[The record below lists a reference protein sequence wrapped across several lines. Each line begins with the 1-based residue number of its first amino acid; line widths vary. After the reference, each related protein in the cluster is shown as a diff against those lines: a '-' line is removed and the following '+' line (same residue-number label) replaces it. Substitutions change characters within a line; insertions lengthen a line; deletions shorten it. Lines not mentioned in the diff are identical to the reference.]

1 LVAGSSPVSRF
12 VWFTVRCSEFVVKTP
27 CNADIG
33 SNSDGRIIHLDWS
46 RLRVPSLAFFNLYK
60 KIMETKF
67 ELLKKLI
74 KFCFL
79 FLSFIVFS
87 FCSGYQALAA
97 KDYHIE
103 SVIVD
108 AQLNSDGSMDIK
120 EKRTYRFEGHFHWAT
135 YLLPTEKTGGV
146 VDFSVGEEGRP
157 YLRTEEEKEGT
168 YQYEETSESI
178 SAKWF
183 FDAKDETRTFIISYR
198 ILDVVKVYQ
207 DAAVLYHKFIG
218 TGWDKPS
225 WQVEVNIYPPQ
236 SIKKE
241 EVKAWAH
248 GPLWGKIEIKDDG
261 TVIAEV
267 SSLPGKTFWEV
278 RAIYPVG
285 LFSQIKNVIPEQI
298 VPKILAEEKTWAD
311 EANKTREE
319 WIKQQEA
326 EKTRK
331 KYGAWIVS
339 VISGIGLLW
348 VIGLYR
354 RYGRKHKVPFPETL
368 YSEFPS
374 DIPPALLNHLLYR
387 GQMGGLALVGT
398 LLDLARRG
406 FLKIKEEMKIK
417 KGIFGPSKNRFYS
430 LEFNRDFYSENKKG
444 LRGFEESLLVFIFDD
459 LAEGK
464 DVIDFD
470 TLKKKR
476 SKFVKWFG
484 QWKKEVGKLGESK
497 GYWEKDSIKAR
508 NKGIVA
514 GLIFIVITIVSAVL
528 IKPWALIPAISTAVL
543 YILSYRIPRLTP
555 EFELEAQKWMALKRY
570 LKKYQFRDS
579 KSRFFI
585 ENIGKF
591 LVYGVVLGLPKEVIK
606 RIGEMIPKGEHG
618 TFVPW
623 YVYSGA
629 PADFSPS
636 GLGESLSSL
645 MTAATTTMS
654 SAAGVGGGASGGG
667 GGGSGGS
674 GGGAG

>member
-1 LVAGSSPVSRF
+1 MKATL
-12 VWFTVRCSEFVVKTP
+12 
-27 CNADIG
+27 
-33 SNSDGRIIHLDWS
+33 
-46 RLRVPSLAFFNLYK
+46 
-60 KIMETKF
+60 
-67 ELLKKLI
+67 ELLKRLM
-74 KFCFL
+74 KFHFL
-79 FLSFIVFS
+79 FFISIF
-87 FCSGYQALAA
+87 FYFGLTHQTLAV

-103 SVIVD
+103 SVIIK

-120 EKRTYRFEGHFHWAT
+120 EKRTYKFDGHFHWAT
-135 YLLPTEKTGGV
+135 YFLPTEKTGGV
-146 VDFSVGEEGRP
+146 ADFSVGEEGRT
-157 YLRTEEEKEGT
+157 YLRSQEEKEGT

-183 FDAKDETRTFIISYR
+183 FDAKDEERTFIVSYK
-198 ILDVVKVYQ
+198 ILDVVKLYQ
-207 DAAVLYHKFIG
+207 DAAVLYYKFIG

-225 WQVEVNIYPPQ
+225 RQVEVNIYPPVTT
-236 SIKKE
+236 KKE
-241 EVKAWAH
+241 EIKAWAH

-261 TVIAEV
+261 SVIAEV
-267 SSLPGKTFWEV
+267 SSLPTNTFWEV
-278 RAIYPVG
+278 RAIYPVD
-285 LFSQIKNVIPEQI
+285 LFFQIKNVIPVQVI
-298 VPKILAEEKTWAD
+298 PTILAEEKMWTD
-311 EANKTREE
+311 EANRKREE
-319 WIKQQEA
+319 WIKEREA
-326 EKTRK
+326 ETVRK

-348 VIGLYR
+348 VINLYT
-354 RYGRKHKVPFPETL
+354 RYGRKHKVPFPDTL

-374 DIPPALLNHLLYR
+374 DMSPALLNHLLYR
-387 GQMGGLALVGT
+387 GQMSGQALVGT

-406 FLKIKEEMKIK
+406 FLKVKEEMKLK
-417 KGIFGPSKNRFYS
+417 KGIFGSSKNCFYS
-430 LEFNRDFYSENKKG
+430 LEFNRDFYSENKRD
-444 LRGFEESLLVFIFDD
+444 LQGFEESLLAFIFDD

-464 DVIDFD
+464 DVIDFE

-476 SKFVKWFG
+476 SKFVKWFE
-484 QWKKEVGKLGESK
+484 QWKEEVGKLGESE

-508 NKGIVA
+508 NKGIAA
-514 GLIFIVITIVSAVL
+514 GLIFIVITILSAVL
-528 IKPWALIPAISTAVL
+528 IKEWGFVPAINTVIF
-543 YILSYRIPRLTP
+543 YILSYRIPRRTP
-555 EFELEAQKWMALKRY
+555 EFELEAKKWMALKRY

-579 KSRFFI
+579 KSRFFL

-606 RIGEMIPKGEHG
+606 RMAEMIPKGEHG

-645 MTAATTTMS
+645 IAAATATMS

>member
-1 LVAGSSPVSRF
+1 MKAKLEVL
-12 VWFTVRCSEFVVKTP
+12 K
-27 CNADIG
+27 
-33 SNSDGRIIHLDWS
+33 
-46 RLRVPSLAFFNLYK
+46 SLMKSYSLFF
-60 KIMETKF
+60 F
-67 ELLKKLI
+67 
-74 KFCFL
+74 
-79 FLSFIVFS
+79 FIVFS
-87 FCSGYQALAA
+87 FCWAHQALAD
-97 KDYHIE
+97 KNYLIE
-103 SVIVD
+103 SVMID
-108 AQLNSDGSMDIK
+108 AQLNSDGSMNIK
-120 EKRTYRFEGHFHWAT
+120 EKRTYKFEGHFHWAT
-135 YLLPTEKTGGV
+135 YFLPTEKTGGV

-157 YLRTEEEKEGT
+157 YLRTGGEKEGT
-168 YQYEETSESI
+168 YQYGETSESI

-183 FDAKDETRTFIISYR
+183 FDAKDEKRTFIISYR

-218 TGWDKPS
+218 TGWDKS
-225 WQVEVNIYPPQ
+225 SRQVEVNIYPPE

-248 GPLWGKIEIKDDG
+248 GPLWGKIEIRDDG

-267 SSLPGKTFWEV
+267 PSLPANTFWEV
-278 RAIYPVG
+278 RTIYPVG
-285 LFSQIKNVIPEQI
+285 LFLQVKDVIPEQI
-298 VPKILAEEKTWAD
+298 VPKILAEEKKWAD

-319 WIKQQEA
+319 WIKKQEA
-326 EKTRK
+326 KKSRK
-331 KYGAWIVS
+331 KYGSWVVL
-339 VISGIGLLW
+339 VISGIGFLT
-348 VIGLYR
+348 VGRLYK
-354 RYGRKHKVPFPETL
+354 RYGRKHKVPFPDTL

-374 DIPPALLNHLLYR
+374 DIPPALLSHLLYR
-387 GQMGGLALVGT
+387 GQITGQALVGT

-406 FLKIKEEMKIK
+406 FLKIKEEVKTK
-417 KGIFGPSKNRFYS
+417 KGIFGPSKKRLYS
-430 LEFNRDFYSENKKG
+430 LEFNRGFFSENKKD
-444 LRGFEESLLVFIFDD
+444 LQGFEESLLAFIFDD

-464 DVIDFD
+464 DVIDFK

-476 SKFVKWFG
+476 SKFVKWFE
-484 QWKKEVGKLGESK
+484 QWKKEVGKLGESE
-497 GYWEKDSIKAR
+497 GYWEKESLKAR
-508 NKGIVA
+508 NKGIILSLILVA
-514 GLIFIVITIVSAVL
+514 ITIVSIILIEEWAIVPGVSAV
-528 IKPWALIPAISTAVL
+528 VL
-543 YILSYRIPRLTP
+543 LILSSSIPRRAP
-555 EFELEAQKWMALKRY
+555 EFELEAKKWRALKRY

-591 LVYGVVLGLPKEVIK
+591 LVYGIVLGLPKEVIK
-606 RIGEMIPKGEHG
+606 RMGEMIPKGEHG

-654 SAAGVGGGASGGG
+654 SAAGTGGGASGGG